1 VLLYVFQS
9 VLVNLN
15 VHFPVGVALVDFLDD
30 VIANLGC
37 SSDHD
42 KSIAESIKRSTGVS
56 FNDPR
61 KIKKDSYLTSLTSVN
76 LLMASLMKG
85 SVIERGN

>member
-1 VLLYVFQS
+1 MLVLVLLYVFQS
-9 VLVNLN
+9 VLVNLD

-30 VIANLGC
+30 VIANLRC

-56 FNDPR
+56 FNDPK
-61 KIKKDSYLTSLTSVN
+61 KIKKAHT
-76 LLMASLMKG
+76 
-85 SVIERGN
+85 

>member
-1 VLLYVFQS
+1 MILKK
-9 VLVNLN
+9 NKKKKRIN
-15 VHFPVGVALVDFLDD
+15 HWLDEPYLQ
-30 VIANLGC
+30 I
-37 SSDHD
+37 
-42 KSIAESIKRSTGVS
+42 